1 MTCLVLIIL
10 TVLMVMKVRKKR
22 RLAKKIL
29 PSTMF
34 SIDKEQVK
42 IQNSSTMETISA
54 RGLETSYHRPGGEQG
69 GGDGGGVG
77 GGGSTV
83 VTQLSHDSSVSQPQ
97 LTSNSVPAS
106 HSTTRPRRLPS
117 EGGSITKSAKMYSS
131 WHFVLSDCVPSYL
144 HQLQSQRPGGDGTP
158 RQYSEVVW
166 SVFCHL
172 SSVSQVLKWTQ
183 CCEQLWYIHPV
194 QWMVIYFP
202 HSSLYKC
209 TVVSHVIFVT
219 SYKAISTLNLPSTI
233 PLDGLAYFVINIVIV
248 VNI

>member
-29 PSTMF
+29 PSTVF

-54 RGLETSYHRPGGEQG
+54 RGLEASYHGPGGEQG

-83 VTQLSHDSSVSQPQ
+83 ITQLSHDSSVSQPQ
-97 LTSNSVPAS
+97 LTSSSVPAS

-117 EGGSITKSAKMYSS
+117 EGG
-131 WHFVLSDCVPSYL
+131 
-144 HQLQSQRPGGDGTP
+144 
-158 RQYSEVVW
+158 
-166 SVFCHL
+166 
-172 SSVSQVLKWTQ
+172 
-183 CCEQLWYIHPV
+183 
-194 QWMVIYFP
+194 
-202 HSSLYKC
+202 
-209 TVVSHVIFVT
+209 
-219 SYKAISTLNLPSTI
+219 
-233 PLDGLAYFVINIVIV
+233 
-248 VNI
+248 